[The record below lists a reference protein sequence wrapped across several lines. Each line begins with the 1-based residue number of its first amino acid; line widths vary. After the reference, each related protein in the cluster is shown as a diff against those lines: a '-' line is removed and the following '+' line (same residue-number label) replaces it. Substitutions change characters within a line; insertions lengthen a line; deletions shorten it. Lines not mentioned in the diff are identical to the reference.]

1 MKQVNLT
8 LLFLAIFST
17 AIFAQDPAKKSF
29 KKAKSNLVGYYT
41 NQAKNIGKLE
51 AAKEFIDGAIT
62 NISELKP
69 KDFPKVYEKA
79 GEIYK
84 EVAKNANLKAK
95 NADAAFK
102 SMEYYIKAADD
113 ANVKSY
119 QKDAIRQG
127 LEDLGGVVFVS
138 DGNAALQAKEYATAQ
153 KSFEAMLTCKEKVD
167 ALGGITLFLVLPA
180 DQNNIKFYAGYSAYL
195 AGDKKV
201 AKKYFEMLSKDKYD
215 EATVYSFLSKI
226 YLEEEETEKSIEA
239 INQGVKVLSNVP
251 IDETGEDKKAI
262 AAEKARI
269 SGGLKTLLFDKINY
283 YLKTKEM
290 EKLEVELKKAIDQ
303 DPKNA
308 QLPFTLGQV
317 YEDLSSKAFD
327 KGNDEEGE
335 KYFESAVQY
344 YTQTVEVDAKFFDA
358 IYQGGA
364 IYFNNAVRVYK
375 IQAALG
381 FTKEDQATSKVLG
394 DKINSYYEKAW
405 AEFVKAEKVKA
416 NDALLITAFKQIYLR
431 VNNNDAYKE
440 YKDREDKLKADDKTQ
455 MEAYAGHPA
464 TLFKK

>member
-17 AIFAQDPAKKSF
+17 AIFAQEPAKKSF
-29 KKAKSNLVGYYT
+29 KKAKSSLVGYYT
-41 NQAKNIGKLE
+41 NQAKNVAKLE
-51 AAKEFIDGAIT
+51 DAKEFIDGAIT
-62 NISELKP
+62 NIAELKP

-102 SMEYYIKAADD
+102 SMEYYIKAANDE
-113 ANVKSY
+113 NVKSY
-119 QKDAIRQG
+119 QKDAIRKG
-127 LEDLGGVVFVS
+127 LEDLGGVVLIS
-138 DGNAALQAKEYATAQ
+138 DGNAALQAKEYAAAQ
-153 KSFEAMLTCKEKVD
+153 KSFEGVLACKDAVD
-167 ALGGITLFLVLPA
+167 ALGGITLFLVAPA
-180 DQNNIKFYAGYSAYL
+180 DQNNIKFYTGYSAYL
-195 AGDKKV
+195 GGDKKI
-201 AKKYFEMLSKDKYD
+201 AKKYFEMLSKDKFD

-226 YLEEEETEKSIEA
+226 YLEEENTEKSIEA
-239 INQGVKVLSNVP
+239 INQGVKVLSNIKV
-251 IDETGEDKKAI
+251 DESSEDKKVI
-262 AAEKARI
+262 EAEKERI

-303 DPKNA
+303 DPENA

-317 YEDLSSKAFD
+317 YEDLSSKAFE
-327 KGNDEEGE
+327 KGDDEEGE

-344 YTQTVEVDAKFFDA
+344 YTQTVEVDTKFFDA

-364 IYFNNAVRVYK
+364 IYFNNAVRIYK
-375 IQAALG
+375 VQANLG
-381 FTKEDQATSKVLG
+381 ISKEDQAKSKELG
-394 DKINSYYEKAW
+394 EQINSYYEKAW
-405 AEFVKAEKVKA
+405 GEFVKAEKVKA
-416 NDALLITAFKQIYLR
+416 NDILLITAFKQIYLR

-440 YKDREDKLKADDKTQ
+440 YKDREDKLKTDGNAEMK
-455 MEAYAGHPA
+455 AYAGHPVA
-464 TLFKK
+464 LFKK